1 MATAAAATAPHNAS
15 DADLDGDA
23 AAPQRSYYCFVRYQN
38 NTYSI
43 AMPSPDIQVS
53 ELKRLLAHDRE
64 IGVPVAQQQLIR
76 SGTLM
81 LDHQRLTE
89 FHLMQNTVL
98 QLVRRRVETTNNA
111 PPANLNNET
120 NVPWIRPQYE
130 PLPLMPHDLP
140 TIERDVFET
149 SKFFVWCTAC
159 TAPCFP
165 RQAGAAPA
173 TPTRNATPQL
183 GEAHSPRCA
192 TEAEC
197 LALSRHVPYGSDSH
211 GTPYPQELQPASV
224 RPRCRR
230 CKNESVMVDN
240 PAMSWEQVFSGSI
253 EGECFVCQSS
263 GPIIE
268 LAFLCRGEL
277 ARRVSFDRGTTR
289 SVCRSLSVEGAN
301 VVLPNVHQQAPRE
314 LLDRVAVAAELVR
327 DRARAAITAATTTP
341 VDATAVR
348 EAAEAAKN
356 TSHSVET
363 SPAEAVARA
372 VLAAKSGAIKLEALL
387 QALQANNGQALP
399 TTHRAVHELTLAAD
413 ECHAAAGAAR
423 TTQSIDSSDS
433 GSPDSIQL
441 EFHGCTAAGKPHR
454 LNANGL
460 EAYMAA
466 QDSLRSVMVRNDR
479 LPQIFGSYVI
489 RCCQPGC
496 DGILYLPSCRV
507 AGSERYDVLR
517 NWATTEVTLQQGGVL
532 CPLPNHQGDPAYLPP
547 NDEPGPCRTC
557 PTCREHFCE
566 EHQVAWRSCLH
577 NLDIEAT
584 ARHLIQKALD
594 EGAIQLCPKC
604 RVWTAR
610 ESATCT
616 TMRRSM
622 CNAKWCYF
630 CAREVD
636 NHREHNRDWDTNA
649 TRCPPFLD
657 EHPHLTGT
665 PIEAVALFHRL
676 KTLRLLRE
684 ARRAVE
690 QRAPGHFDQLF
701 AETDPSLF
709 VIEAHGA
716 DGGGGTSSAF
726 APPITIEDVRRS
738 QEEGLPYAMP

>member
-1 MATAAAATAPHNAS
+1 MAAAAPPPQA
-15 DADLDGDA
+15 DA
-23 AAPQRSYYCFVRYQN
+23 AVPQRQHFCFVRYQN
-38 NTYSI
+38 NTFSI
-43 AMPSPDIQVS
+43 ALPTSEISVS
-53 ELKRLLAHDRE
+53 ELKRLLAHERE

-81 LDHQRLTE
+81 LDHQRLSE
-89 FHLMQNTVL
+89 FQLMQNTVL
-98 QLVRRRVETTNNA
+98 QLVRRRVDTTNT
-111 PPANLNNET
+111 PPTGANNDG

-130 PLPLMPHDLP
+130 PLPLMRHDLP

-165 RQAGAAPA
+165 RQAGAAA
-173 TPTRNATPQL
+173 AAAAAAPTTAPEHYQR

-211 GTPYPQELQPASV
+211 GAPYPQELQPASV

-240 PAMSWEQVFSGSI
+240 PAMSWERVFSGSI
-253 EGECFVCQSS
+253 EGECFVCGQS

-277 ARRVSFDRGTTR
+277 ARKVTFDRDATR
-289 SVCRSLSVEGAN
+289 SVCRSLSVEGSN
-301 VVLPNVHQQAPRE
+301 VPLPNVYYQAPRE
-314 LLDRVAVAAELVR
+314 LLDGVALAAEVVR

-341 VDATAVR
+341 VNATAVR

-363 SPAEAVARA
+363 SPAEVVARA
-372 VLAAKSGAIKLEALL
+372 VLATKRGAIKLEAVLE
-387 QALQANNGQALP
+387 ALQANNGQVLP
-399 TTHRAVHELTLAAD
+399 TTHPAVNDLTLAAN
-413 ECHAAAGAAR
+413 ECDTAAAAAR
-423 TTQSIDSSDS
+423 ATQSIDSSDS
-433 GSPDSIQL
+433 GSPDSMQI
-441 EFHGCTAAGKPHR
+441 EFHGCTVAGKPHR

-460 EAYMAA
+460 EAYIVA
-466 QDSLRSVMVRNDR
+466 QPNLRSVMVRNDR
-479 LPQIFGSYVI
+479 LPHIFGSYVI

-496 DGILYLPSCRV
+496 GGILYLPSCRL
-507 AGSERYDVLR
+507 GGRERYGVIRD
-517 NWATTEVTLQQGGVL
+517 WATTEATLQQGAVL
-532 CPLPNHQGDPAYLPP
+532 CPLPNHQGDLAYLPP
-547 NDEPGPCRTC
+547 DNEAGPCRTC
-557 PTCREHFCE
+557 PTCRESFCE
-566 EHQVAWRSCLH
+566 QHQTAWRSCLH
-577 NLDIEAT
+577 NMDVEAT

-610 ESATCT
+610 DNVTCT
-616 TMRRSM
+616 TMVCSM

-630 CAREVD
+630 CAREVE
-636 NHREHNRDWDTNA
+636 NQREHNHDWETNA
-649 TRCPPFLD
+649 TRCPRFLD
-657 EHPHLTGT
+657 EHPHLPGT
-665 PIEAVALFHRL
+665 PIEALAHFQRL

-690 QRAPGHFDQLF
+690 QRAPGHFDQVF
-701 AETDPSLF
+701 AAMNPSLF
-709 VIEAHGA
+709 VFGVRAL
-716 DGGGGTSSAF
+716 DGSGETDSAS
-726 APPITIEDVRRS
+726 APPITIEDVRRP
-738 QEEGLPYAMP
+738 QEEGLQYAMP